1 MPSSTNQSSSF
12 SKRLDQMSNGLEE
25 LENWL
30 QDTLRQGLASLE
42 QQPDFWK
49 DISARMVDAKLG
61 AVGRRLKT
69 IRLLIGQQEN
79 WYEQVT
85 QEIGNIYLLLSA
97 LKNIDQLAP
106 PLQRDVLTMSGVT
119 VRKNEL
125 EKDGMPVTDIWMI
138 LATSQKEEDNLRS
151 RRTWVYGWKT
161 KRYGLVLDFAWGR
174 TDFTEFYT
182 AGEVF
187 EGTIIYYPSN
197 APIRVQVKGKKII
210 KDRTIKRIVGF
221 AHLDAFLENYAIALA
236 ANPWLLEFPCA
247 IQDIVP
253 VMEGDQMLLVDTNKH
268 LLPSKMGT
276 FKQMKILALSGGHPI
291 NLFGEWFGKTFYPLS
306 VSVDERFVIL

>member
-12 SKRLDQMSNGLEE
+12 SKRLDQMSSGLEE

-49 DISARMVDAKLG
+49 NISARMVDAKLG

-85 QEIGNIYLLLSA
+85 QELGNIYLLIRA

-125 EKDGMPVTDIWMI
+125 EKEGMSVTDVWMI
-138 LATSQKEEDNLRS
+138 LATSEKEEDNLRS

-197 APIRVQVKGKKII
+197 SPIRVQVKDKKII
-210 KDRTIKRIVGF
+210 KDRPIKRIIGF

-247 IQDIVP
+247 IQDIIP

-268 LLPSKMGT
+268 ILPSKMGN

-291 NLFGEWFGKTFYPLS
+291 NLFGEWFGKTFIPLS
-306 VSVDERFVIL
+306 VSVDERFVVL

>member
-125 EKDGMPVTDIWMI
+125 EKDGMPVTDIWI
-138 LATSQKEEDNLRS
+138 CLLYTSPSPRDATLS
-151 RRTWVYGWKT
+151 RM
-161 KRYGLVLDFAWGR
+161 
-174 TDFTEFYT
+174 
-182 AGEVF
+182 
-187 EGTIIYYPSN
+187 PSS
-197 APIRVQVKGKKII
+197 A
-210 KDRTIKRIVGF
+210 
-221 AHLDAFLENYAIALA
+221 
-236 ANPWLLEFPCA
+236 
-247 IQDIVP
+247 
-253 VMEGDQMLLVDTNKH
+253 
-268 LLPSKMGT
+268 
-276 FKQMKILALSGGHPI
+276 
-291 NLFGEWFGKTFYPLS
+291 
-306 VSVDERFVIL
+306 